1 MHRIMSTLWFPT
13 PSMKMANKSHKFR
26 TKCHKFR
33 TKSHKCRTKCHK
45 CRTKCH
51 KCRTKPNKFPTK
63 SHKFPTK
70 SSKFPTKFHKFPT
83 KSSKFQTK
91 FHKFRIKAINS
102 TEASSTYFRLRRS
115 SNIAASSGREFSKP
129 VQRHSRYSRRLR
141 RFLIL
146 LKTKRNALA
155 ILSSLHSPLADS

>member
-70 SSKFPTKFHKFPT
+70 SSKFPTKFHKF
-83 KSSKFQTK
+83 
-91 FHKFRIKAINS
+91 RIKAINS

-115 SNIAASSGREFSKP
+115 SNIAASSGRELSKP